1 MSAIVTRLAQR
12 RLEPHAILVIGKT
25 GAVVSLEMLQAGED
39 PRDQLVTRSKRLFPG
54 QVARLV
60 AIVEV
65 ESY

>member
-12 RLEPHAILVIGKT
+12 RMEPHAILVTGKT
-25 GAVVSLEMLQAGED
+25 GAVVALEMLHGNEH
-39 PRDQLVTRSKRLFPG
+39 PRDQLSTRAKRLFPG

-65 ESY
+65 ES